1 MIYIK
6 LFDNFNPNHYVPPG
20 IEPNSEDELDKGL
33 SDGMDAILA
42 PITDDGYH
50 YNYYIFEADRIQNDK
65 KRLEVSIYVEGS
77 NSFDEGKLNFI
88 KGSEIK
94 EAVLT
99 LVDFLKRRTGNEP
112 SIYVWD
118 DSEYQFIDMKDTD
131 THGLEDLDDLKEE
144 YAETDTI
151 KIVVLLDT

>member
-1 MIYIK
+1 MNYIK
-6 LFDNFNPNHYVPPG
+6 LFENFNPNHYV
-20 IEPNSEDELDKGL
+20 NSEDELDKSL
-33 SDGMDAILA
+33 SDGIDAILA

-65 KRLEVSIYVEGS
+65 KRLEVSIYVEGEDTFTEKS
-77 NSFDEGKLNFI
+77 NI
-88 KGSEIK
+88 IIGSEIK

-118 DSEYQFIDMKDTD
+118 NDGYQFIDMKDTD
-131 THGLEDLDDLKEE
+131 THGLGDLNDLREE
-144 YAETDTI
+144 YAETDTM
-151 KIVVLLDT
+151 KIVVLLDS